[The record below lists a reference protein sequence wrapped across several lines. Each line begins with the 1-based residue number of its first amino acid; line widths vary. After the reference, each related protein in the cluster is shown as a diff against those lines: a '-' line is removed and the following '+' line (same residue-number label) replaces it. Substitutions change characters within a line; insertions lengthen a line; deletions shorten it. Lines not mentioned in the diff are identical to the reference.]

1 MTVLLALGS
10 DTYLVASIG
19 LLLLALAL
27 LALEIFIPTG
37 GLLGVLCGAAF
48 VGSVVSMFLYSVT
61 GGLLLLMGSAIASP
75 FLVLG
80 LARIWVRSPIAR
92 RLSVDD
98 GSPVRIFDGAGE
110 DLPEHDASDP
120 DAIEAARA
128 AAWRSRQAALDALV
142 GRDAVADTDLRPA
155 GFIRLDGRRLDAV
168 AESGL
173 IEAETAVR
181 IVSAAEGLLR
191 VRPARSAVTLPPRP

>member
-1 MTVLLALGS
+1 MTAVLALGS
-10 DTYLVASIG
+10 DTYLVASIA
-19 LLLLALAL
+19 LLLLALVL

-37 GLLGVLCGAAF
+37 GLLGVLCGTSF
-48 VGSVVSMFLYSVT
+48 VASVVSMFLYSVT

-92 RLSVDD
+92 RLAVDE
-98 GSPVRIFDGAGE
+98 GTPSRTFDGAGE
-110 DLPEHDASDP
+110 ELPEHDVTDP
-120 DAIEAARA
+120 EAVEAARA
-128 AAWRSRQAALDALV
+128 AARRSRQTALEALV
-142 GRDAVADTDLRPA
+142 GLDAVAETDLRPA

-173 IEAETAVR
+173 IESGTAVR

-191 VRPARSAVTLPPRP
+191 VRPSGRANLPAST